1 MKDNLDV
8 AKGILSGILIGAI
21 IWAMIIVGVWYA
33 WKHFIAPAQ
42 QKINKVVEIERNFYG
57 YR

>member
-33 WKHFIAPAQ
+33 WRHFITPMQ
-42 QKINKVVEIERNFYG
+42 HKIEKTVEISHDI
-57 YR
+57 

>member
-21 IWAMIIVGVWYA
+21 IWAMIIVGVMYA
-33 WKHFIAPAQ
+33 WKHFISPTQ
-42 QKINKVVEIERNFYG
+42 QKINKVVEIERSFYG

>member
-8 AKGILSGILIGAI
+8 VKGIISGILIGAI
-21 IWAMIIVGVWYA
+21 IWTMIIVGVWYA
-33 WKHFIAPAQ
+33 WRHFITPTQ
-42 QKINKVVEIERNFYG
+42 QKINKVVEIERSFYG

>member
-8 AKGILSGILIGAI
+8 AKGIQSGILIGAI
-21 IWAMIIVGVWYA
+21 IWGMIIVGVWYA
-33 WKHFIAPAQ
+33 WRHFITPTQ